1 VTAVTPIAG
10 PALRERGSVEAS
22 MSLELGLLAELR
34 TALAGE
40 QGIRSQVRDE
50 VAGLAVETDIPAV
63 YVWVFVGFSGRFFSW
78 HNADRQ
84 HPVNDVPGAARRIA
98 AQISEVNGQNS

>member
-1 VTAVTPIAG
+1 
-10 PALRERGSVEAS
+10 

-34 TALAGE
+34 AALAGE
-40 QGIRSQVRDE
+40 HEIRSQVRED

-78 HNADRQ
+78 HNADRK
-84 HPVNDVPGAARRIA
+84 HPVNDVTGAAQRIA
-98 AQISEVNGQNS
+98 AQVSEVNGKNS

>member
-1 VTAVTPIAG
+1 M
-10 PALRERGSVEAS
+10 EAS

-34 TALAGE
+34 AALAGE
-40 QGIRSQVRDE
+40 HEIRSQVRME
-50 VAGLAVETDIPAV
+50 VAGLAVETAIPAV

-98 AQISEVNGQNS
+98 AQIGEVNQQIS

>member
-1 VTAVTPIAG
+1 
-10 PALRERGSVEAS
+10 
-22 MSLELGLLAELR
+22 MSLELELLAELR
-34 TALAGE
+34 VVLADE
-40 QGIRSQVRDE
+40 HGIRSHVRKD

-84 HPVNDVPGAARRIA
+84 HPVNDVSGTARRIA
-98 AQISEVNGQNS
+98 EQVSEVNGQNS